1 MHCLAVCVKEW
12 VPFTWDISPGN
23 SADSYLC
30 LWLALFHS
38 ISYFFFLYQSPSS
51 SLCTVFDSITSN
63 VDDVFSIKPLINL
76 YVSGSLNSA
85 IIFKS
90 SVIISNDLFQMVKFP
105 TRIPVCDS
113 LGRVLLVFFLSSDFS
128 ISSTVAVS
136 VCAEVPSN
144 FERNVLV
151 IIWEITCGTISLK
164 SVLLLLVNFV
174 SVL

>member
-63 VDDVFSIKPLINL
+63 VDEVFSIKPLINL

-113 LGRVLLVFFLSSDFS
+113 LGIVLLVFFLSSDFS